1 LLEGLP
7 LVLIEA
13 MAVGVPV
20 VAPRVAGIPELV
32 HDGRN
37 GLLFTPSNWTELAER
52 MSRLL
57 DDPALCVQIAAR
69 ASRTVAS
76 EFDIRSAAAKLSELF
91 GSVANK
97 QIRRRMRHARSFG
110 LREAI
115 VFSTLAILIAVA
127 IALRS
132 GSSSPRPQPLAG
144 SAAAGER

>member
-1 LLEGLP
+1 
-7 LVLIEA
+7 
-13 MAVGVPV
+13 
-20 VAPRVAGIPELV
+20 
-32 HDGRN
+32 
-37 GLLFTPSNWTELAER
+37 
-52 MSRLL
+52 
-57 DDPALCVQIAAR
+57 
-69 ASRTVAS
+69 
-76 EFDIRSAAAKLSELF
+76 
-91 GSVANK
+91 VANK